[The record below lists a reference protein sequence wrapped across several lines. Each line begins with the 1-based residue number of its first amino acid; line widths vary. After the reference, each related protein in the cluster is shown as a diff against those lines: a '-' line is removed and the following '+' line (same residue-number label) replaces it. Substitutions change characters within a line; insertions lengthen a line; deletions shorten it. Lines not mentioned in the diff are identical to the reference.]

1 MVDDTGEN
9 GPVLPSGVTIERIN
23 RARDANRV
31 ILEKWTSTIVFVLA
45 TEGTMRFNRIL
56 SMIPGMTSTM
66 LTTRLREME
75 DYGMVTREV
84 YPEVPVRVEYSLT
97 ERSMELIPILTQLME
112 WAEKYYVENRTGRSS
127 DPTRPQFSS

>member
-1 MVDDTGEN
+1 MVDDTEEN

-45 TEGTMRFNRIL
+45 MEGTMRFNRIL

-66 LTTRLREME
+66 LTTRLRVME
-75 DYGMVTREV
+75 EYGMVIRKV
-84 YPEVPVRVEYSLT
+84 YAEVPVRVEYSLT
-97 ERSMELIPILTQLME
+97 ERSIELIPILTQLME
-112 WAEKYYVENRTGRSS
+112 WAEKYYADNQGVE
-127 DPTRPQFSS
+127 

>member
-1 MVDDTGEN
+1 MVDDTEDN

-31 ILEKWTSTIVFVLA
+31 ILEKWTSTIVFVLS
-45 TEGTMRFNRIL
+45 TEGTMRFNKIL

-75 DYGMVTREV
+75 EYGMVVRKV
-84 YPEVPVRVEYSLT
+84 YAEVPVRVEYSLT
-97 ERSMELIPILTQLME
+97 ERSIELIPILMQMME
-112 WAEKYYVENRTGRSS
+112 WAEKYYADNQGVE
-127 DPTRPQFSS
+127 

>member
-9 GPVLPSGVTIERIN
+9 GQVLPSGVTIERIN

-75 DYGMVTREV
+75 EYGMVIRKV
-84 YPEVPVRVEYSLT
+84 YAEVPVRVEYSLT
-97 ERSMELIPILTQLME
+97 ERSIELIPILIQLME
-112 WAEKYYVENRTGRSS
+112 WAEKYYADNQGVE
-127 DPTRPQFSS
+127 

>member
-1 MVDDTGEN
+1 MVDDTEDN

-75 DYGMVTREV
+75 EYGMVVRKV
-84 YPEVPVRVEYSLT
+84 YAEVPVRVEYSLT
-97 ERSMELIPILTQLME
+97 ERSIELIPILMQMME
-112 WAEKYYVENRTGRSS
+112 WAEKYYADNQGVE
-127 DPTRPQFSS
+127 

>member
-1 MVDDTGEN
+1 MVDDTEEN

-75 DYGMVTREV
+75 EYGMVIRKVYAEV
-84 YPEVPVRVEYSLT
+84 SVRVEYSLT
-97 ERSMELIPILTQLME
+97 ERSIELIPILTQLME
-112 WAEKYYVENRTGRSS
+112 WAEKYYADNQGVE
-127 DPTRPQFSS
+127 